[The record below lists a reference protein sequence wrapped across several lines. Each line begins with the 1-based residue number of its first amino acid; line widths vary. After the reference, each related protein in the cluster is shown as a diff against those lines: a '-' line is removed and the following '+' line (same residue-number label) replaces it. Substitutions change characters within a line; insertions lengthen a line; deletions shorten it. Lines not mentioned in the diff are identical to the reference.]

1 MTHLSTDCIALNSL
15 SSWFQHQWRY
25 LGNYPILKKVLVI
38 KKVIFVSTSSSV
50 KKIGEYVYKQ
60 GYRGLKV
67 YSYSRKRSSIW
78 TCNQNT
84 SHLPCFSNFPLEQ
97 HQLLF
102 YKFFH
107 EYKMSIADAIF
118 ILINSDFVK
127 LLTINLKGKKQ
138 CFNQTLVIFKWII
151 RISHKY
157 IIYYMRVRS
166 VKFFGGVNGQ

>member
-1 MTHLSTDCIALNSL
+1 M
-15 SSWFQHQWRY
+15 
-25 LGNYPILKKVLVI
+25 
-38 KKVIFVSTSSSV
+38 
-50 KKIGEYVYKQ
+50 KQ
-60 GYRGLKV
+60 CKENRRICVQMLGYRGLKV